1 MQQQEDV
8 YVFTKGCTSIDQ
20 LTFSINYSNDGFRMS
35 FFYDPTDDHQI
46 YHITCKEI
54 KSEKSTDIDQRSEH
68 TFGIELKQVEV
79 QEQECLKFSI
89 TQRNN
94 LENHLRAYLFI
105 LD

>member
-68 TFGIELKQVEV
+68 TVHSTIVWMIKTFK
-79 QEQECLKFSI
+79 
-89 TQRNN
+89 
-94 LENHLRAYLFI
+94 
-105 LD
+105 